1 MAKKRE
7 RRQPIAEYEKPVE
20 IRVIQPVRALNDRQR
35 EYMNSMLK
43 YVCTIG
49 IGPPGTG
56 KTFLAAAIA
65 ADMLREK
72 RINKI
77 YICRPLVEADEKLG
91 FLPGTVAEK
100 ISPYL
105 VPYVEVFNDRLG
117 KTFAEYCLTHGKIE
131 AVPFAYM
138 QGRTLRDCWI
148 LLDEAENTTRK
159 QMKNFITRVGDNATV
174 IVDGDLGQKFIN
186 QESGLAELIRR
197 MGDSPNV
204 NVVEFSV
211 EDIVRS
217 GFCKEATIAY
227 LD

>member
-1 MAKKRE
+1 
-7 RRQPIAEYEKPVE
+7 
-20 IRVIQPVRALNDRQR
+20 
-35 EYMNSMLK
+35 
-43 YVCTIG
+43 
-49 IGPPGTG
+49 
-56 KTFLAAAIA
+56 
-65 ADMLREK
+65 MLREK